1 MTMKRTGESWMPAD
15 DYGRLL
21 PAFTANLIVSNLE
34 TSLAF
39 YRQVLGAAVHY
50 SDPDFAALRLNGVE
64 FMLHADHAYDR
75 HPWFP
80 RLARGEP
87 RGLGAEL
94 RMSGLD
100 PDGIESRARAAGAAV
115 LLPAH
120 DDRKNTRRLFR
131 SSPRRAPGEPRGLGA
146 ELRMSGLDPDGIES
160 RARAAGAAVLLPAQ

>member
-1 MTMKRTGESWMPAD
+1 MTKKRTGETWMPAD
-15 DYGRLL
+15 DYGRSL

-39 YRQVLGAAVHY
+39 YRQVLGATVHY

-64 FMLHADHAYDR
+64 FMLHADHAYDQ

-94 RMSGLD
+94 RMFGLD
-100 PDGIESRARAAGAAV
+100 PDGV
-115 LLPAH
+115 
-120 DDRKNTRRLFR
+120 
-131 SSPRRAPGEPRGLGA
+131 
-146 ELRMSGLDPDGIES
+146 ES
-160 RARAAGAAVLLPAQ
+160 RARAAGAAVLLPAQDMRHGWRETIVADPDGYAWAIGRMIPKSV